1 MSEVRFWMSVNR
13 AASDE
18 ARLSDLPGYYDGP
31 ADAYRHI
38 VGVAELHRR
47 HGYDIA
53 FAIAHGNEILGLADR
68 WRRRDLTERD
78 FHLREMDD
86 HNNAIGLEI
95 GATARTYEE
104 VVRRA
109 RAAIDSAVAH
119 RGSGADGT
127 PRWRPMDE
135 WEERDGRPK
144 AERTIPVTWPSEIP
158 SLATYRFGGERY
170 NHDPG
175 KRPGTPRHREAALL
189 ERLADTPTSEWSEE
203 DVRGVIRSTPYQNRA
218 APGHERWQ
226 SRVRAYFE
234 ERDQRGA
241 GTDGDD
247 RDDTCG
253 GVAAVRA
260 HTRRGPSGPVQ
271 VSGHSR
277 TVTCD

>member
-1 MSEVRFWMSVNR
+1 MSYFRFWESIGK

-18 ARLSDLPGYYDGP
+18 ALKSDLPGYFEGP

-38 VGVAELHRR
+38 VGVAELRRR

-53 FAIAHGNEILGLADR
+53 SAIADGNEFIGFH
-68 WRRRDLTERD
+68 RRRLERGPRD
-78 FHLREMDD
+78 IDRPAREMDE

-109 RAAIDSAVAH
+109 RAAIDAAVANG
-119 RGSGADGT
+119 GSGADGT
-127 PRWRPMDE
+127 PRWLAAWTESRE
-135 WEERDGRPK
+135 RPK
-144 AERTIPVTWPSEIP
+144 AARTLPVTWTRDIP
-158 SLATYRFGGERY
+158 SLDSYRFGGERF
-170 NHDPG
+170 NHDPAR
-175 KRPGTPRHREAALL
+175 RPGTPRHREAALL
-189 ERLADTPTSEWSEE
+189 ERLAD
-203 DVRGVIRSTPYQNRA
+203 PYRNRA

-234 ERDQRGA
+234 ERDQRGGGGTEGA
-241 GTDGDD
+241 G

-253 GVAAVRA
+253 GVAAVSA
-260 HTRRGPSGPVQ
+260 YTRRGPSGTVQ

-277 TVTCD
+277 MVTCD